1 MKNPCWIFNLV
12 WVYTCMANKDDETSE
27 FHHEPVSNKWYFLRS
42 FVKKDGKHFFI
53 LFYAHSFSCN
63 VQSCICKTIK

>member
-27 FHHEPVSNKWYFLRS
+27 FHHEPVSNKWYFLTS
-42 FVKKDGKHFFI
+42 FVKKDGKHF
-53 LFYAHSFSCN
+53 LFSFMHIHFHAMFRAAS
-63 VQSCICKTIK
+63 VKQ